1 MLCFRRRQLI
11 ALFHNSFF
19 KNRKNKKKKELTY
32 NNNMSGPV
40 LNALVLSR
48 ILIRTSYGGQGIILF
63 F

>member
-1 MLCFRRRQLI
+1 LPYSTI
-11 ALFHNSFF
+11 LFL
-19 KNRKNKKKKELTY
+19 KTEKTKKKEFTY